1 MSDEN
6 LLRRIET
13 LEARLR
19 AVEDVQAIESL
30 KARYGTLADQ
40 RYDKNGVVAPAELE
54 RIADALV
61 ALFTKDAVWDGGK
74 ALGLAT
80 GHAEIRQR
88 FLEPTLEFSWHY
100 FVKPQIRVD
109 GDHATAT
116 WDILA
121 PCTTRGGEPHWMAGY
136 EEDEYRREGGAWL
149 HSRMQ
154 LGMVFMASHARGW
167 VKGPRRG

>member
-1 MSDEN
+1 MSDPE
-6 LLRRIET
+6 LLQRIGI

-19 AVEDVQAIESL
+19 AVEDVQSIERL

-40 RYDKNGVVAPAELE
+40 RYGKQGVVAQPELE
-54 RIADALV
+54 RIANELV
-61 ALFTKDAVWDGGK
+61 SLFTEDAEWDGGR
-74 ALGLAT
+74 ALGVAR

-100 FVKPQIRVD
+100 FVKPQIHVERD
-109 GDHATAT
+109 TAKAT

-121 PCTTRGGEPHWMAGY
+121 PCTTRGGDPHWMAGY
-136 EEDEYRREGGAWL
+136 EEDEYRRVDGVWL

-154 LGMVFMASHARGW
+154 LGMVFMAPHAQGW
-167 VKGPRRG
+167 RKGSSKR